1 MPTPSEHAILSPSSA
16 HRWMACTPS
25 ARLEQQFENQSSEAS
40 RQGTAAHALGE
51 HKIRKALKQRSTRP
65 VSEYDDDEME
75 ELTDSYRD
83 FVMETYLTEQA
94 EHPETQIFLEVPLD
108 LSEYIPDGHG
118 TSDAVIVSDH
128 CLRVIDL
135 KYGKGVQVDVR
146 NNPQLMIYALGAYE
160 AYGFLFDFDRV
171 SMTIF
176 QPRCNNIDTWKI
188 SLDELLEWAGNTLV
202 PAAKTAFA
210 GEGEYCCGEWC
221 RFCRAANHCRKR
233 MEAQMEL
240 ARSDFARPPLISDE
254 EIEDLLPKLDD
265 LIKWAGDLQDYA
277 LACAVKNGKRWKGY
291 KLVHGKSNR
300 KYRDEALVAAAAKEA
315 GYTDIYRKSL
325 ITLTEMEKLM
335 GKKTFSEVLGPLVIK
350 PEGKLTLVPE
360 SDKRE
365 AVTANSAKEDFQ
377 KEGE

>member
-1 MPTPSEHAILSPSSA
+1 
-16 HRWMACTPS
+16 
-25 ARLEQQFENQSSEAS
+25 
-40 RQGTAAHALGE
+40 
-51 HKIRKALKQRSTRP
+51 
-65 VSEYDDDEME
+65 
-75 ELTDSYRD
+75 
-83 FVMETYLTEQA
+83 
-94 EHPETQIFLEVPLD
+94 
-108 LSEYIPDGHG
+108 
-118 TSDAVIVSDH
+118 
-128 CLRVIDL
+128 
-135 KYGKGVQVDVR
+135 
-146 NNPQLMIYALGAYE
+146 
-160 AYGFLFDFDRV
+160 
-171 SMTIF
+171 
-176 QPRCNNIDTWKI
+176 
-188 SLDELLEWAGNTLV
+188 
-202 PAAKTAFA
+202 
-210 GEGEYCCGEWC
+210 
-221 RFCRAANHCRKR
+221 

-360 SDKRE
+360 TDKRE